1 MNKHIAVRPTAI
13 AIAADARVLSNVL
26 VSVLLIA
33 GLVLIL
39 STRAEWLYVT

>member
-1 MNKHIAVRPTAI
+1 MNKHTLARPTAI
-13 AIAADARVLSNVL
+13 AIAADVRVLNSVL